1 MCRIG
6 AFQSGTGGSEGAL
19 GCEPGAESAL
29 TAVIPRAYDRTGLV
43 SDSNAR
49 SGCTESVRFW
59 LVPVRST
66 SVRSVP
72 VRTVLEHPPQ
82 GGVPFP
88 NTRGRGGY
96 TPHIDFTPFPS
107 DPSKLFDRPSRWGMW
122 SNPPQIDF
130 TPLSDVPSKT
140 F

>member
-1 MCRIG
+1 M
-6 AFQSGTGGSEGAL
+6 

-29 TAVIPRAYDRTGLV
+29 TAVIPRVYDRTRLV
-43 SDSNAR
+43 SDSNGR
-49 SGCTESVRFW
+49 PERTEPVRFR

-66 SVRSVP
+66 SVRSVS

-96 TPHIDFTPFPS
+96 
-107 DPSKLFDRPSRWGMW
+107 
-122 SNPPQIDF
+122 PPQIDLG
-130 TPLSDVPSKT
+130 PLSDVPSKT